1 MTESLST
8 YIEQTI
14 VDQMRITAYSV
25 VSRFYSR
32 RNEVSLIHARR
43 FDGSS
48 FDFVYKRYIAGQ
60 METEY
65 RYLSRMQGVLGPLV
79 LAKGTKALALE
90 YIKGPLLIEKLEEA
104 EKTGEPYYPYLD
116 MLIDFLDRFY
126 KVFPGCVYGDVNL
139 RNFIIAQN
147 GLRGIDLELAG
158 SGVIAADIG
167 RTAAYL
173 LTYEPA
179 DTTYKKD
186 IVQYFIRAGA
196 CRFGISGG
204 DIMASMTME
213 LDDMKKR
220 RRLKKRH

>member
-1 MTESLST
+1 MTESLSAP
-8 YIEQTI
+8 IEQTI
-14 VDQMRITAYSV
+14 VDQMHIAAYSV

-32 RNEVSLIHARR
+32 RNEVVLVHARR

-90 YIKGPLLIEKLEEA
+90 YIKGPLLIEKLEET
-104 EKTGEPYYPYLD
+104 EKTGEPFYPYLD

-126 KVFPGCVYGDVNL
+126 KVFPGCLYGDINL

-158 SGVIAADIG
+158 RGEIADDIG

-173 LTYEPA
+173 LTYEPSG
-179 DTTYKKD
+179 TRYKKD
-186 IVQYFIRAGA
+186 IAQYFIHAGA
-196 CRFGISGG
+196 DRFGISEG
-204 DIMASMTME
+204 DIMASITME
-213 LDDMKKR
+213 LDDMRKR